1 MDHHILVVTM
11 VTYNY
16 TLRWTIIYILV
27 VTMVT
32 YNYTLGWT
40 IIY

>member
-16 TLRWTIIYILV
+16 TLGWTIHILV

-40 IIY
+40 AIY